1 MSNRH
6 GILILVLILLLTGCA
21 SGQTKQPIKQ
31 QTKEQTKEQSK
42 PNREIALPA
51 PSHTMV
57 PLRAAESKAP
67 SKPKDIIAKTH
78 VIVPDRIW
86 IPSVGI
92 KAPVEPVGLLENGQL
107 GVPASSDI
115 AGLFIDGVLPG
126 EKGNAIIAGHVDNYT
141 GPAIFYPLKKLK
153 PGDPVILSDS
163 SGKYLVYSVDAVEA
177 YPTAEAPLDKIFGDT
192 NGKRL
197 NMITCTGKYNR
208 QKKEH
213 EKRLVVYT
221 HLLQ

>member
-6 GILILVLILLLTGCA
+6 VFLILVLILLLTGCT
-21 SGQTKQPIKQ
+21 SEPSKQHSQTNNE
-31 QTKEQTKEQSK
+31 T
-42 PNREIALPA
+42 ALPV
-51 PSHTMV
+51 PSPTSV
-57 PLRAAESKAP
+57 PLHAAELKTPA
-67 SKPKDIIAKTH
+67 KPKHIDAKTP
-78 VIVPDRIW
+78 VIVPNRIW

-92 KAPVEPVGLLENGQL
+92 KAPVEPVGLLDNGQL
-107 GVPASSDI
+107 DVPASSDI

-126 EKGNAIIAGHVDNYT
+126 EEGNAIIAGHVDNYT

-153 PGDPVILSDS
+153 QGDPVVLSDS
-163 SGKYLVYSVDAVEA
+163 SGKYLVYSVDAVES
-177 YPTAEAPLDKIFGDT
+177 YSTAEAPLDKIFGDT

-208 QKKEH
+208 LKKEH

-221 HLLQ
+221 HLMQ